1 MNDFNTSAQG
11 RELGWEDEIQQESS
25 YILLPEGDYRFTV
38 EKFDRARHDG
48 SKKIPPCNKA
58 IVFIRVFGTD
68 GNSVLLPEYLYLH
81 TVMEW
86 KLSEFF
92 ASIGMK
98 QKGQAA
104 RMNWQEVNGKSGICH
119 VTVQDKEKKDG
130 SGTYKKNQID
140 KLYPSYDQP
149 QLAQNPAQQPY
160 SAPQPSYP
168 QNSPQPWQPQQSA
181 PQSSW
186 NNGQF

>member
-25 YILLPEGDYRFTV
+25 YI
-38 EKFDRARHDG
+38 
-48 SKKIPPCNKA
+48 
-58 IVFIRVFGTD
+58 
-68 GNSVLLPEYLYLH
+68 LLPEYLYLH

-149 QLAQNPAQQPY
+149 
-160 SAPQPSYP
+160 
-168 QNSPQPWQPQQSA
+168 
-181 PQSSW
+181 
-186 NNGQF
+186 

>member
-38 EKFDRARHDG
+38 ERFDRARHDG
-48 SKKIPPCNKA
+48 SGKIPPCNKA
-58 IVFIRVFGTD
+58 IVFIRVFGMD
-68 GNSVLLPEYLYLH
+68 GSSVLLQENLFLH
-81 TVMEW
+81 TMMEW

-119 VTVQDKEKKDG
+119 VIIREYDKRDG
-130 SGTYKKNQID
+130 SGKGKRNQID

-149 QLAQNPAQQPY
+149 QLLYFTFFHLTNSFLCDTIWLVIY
-160 SAPQPSYP
+160 SFVFLLPVAAGSVFLSQ
-168 QNSPQPWQPQQSA
+168 W
-181 PQSSW
+181 
-186 NNGQF
+186 

>member
-48 SKKIPPCNKA
+48 SGKIPPCNKA
-58 IVFIRVFGTD
+58 IVFIRVFGMD
-68 GNSVLLPEYLYLH
+68 GSSVLLQENLFLH
-81 TVMEW
+81 TMMEW

-119 VTVQDKEKKDG
+119 VIIREYDKRDG
-130 SGTYKKNQID
+130 SGKGKSNRIE

-149 QLAQNPAQQPY
+149 QLAQNSTQPPC

-168 QNSPQPWQPQQSA
+168 QSSPQPWQPQQSA
-181 PQSSW
+181 PQRSW